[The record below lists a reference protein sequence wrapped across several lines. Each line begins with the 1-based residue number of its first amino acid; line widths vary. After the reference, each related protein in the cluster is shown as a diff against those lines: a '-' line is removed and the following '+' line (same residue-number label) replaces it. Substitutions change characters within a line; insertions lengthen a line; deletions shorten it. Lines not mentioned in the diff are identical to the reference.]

1 MKRVGRAVEVLAWAV
16 FFALA
21 ALVLALRF
29 WLLPDIERYRE
40 DIVAAASRAVGQ
52 PVRIGG
58 IEADWFGLHP
68 RINLTEVRIHD
79 LEGREVLALP
89 KVENMLSWRALARGQ
104 LKLHSMVIDGLRLQV
119 RRDAA
124 GVLHVAGMKLSGGNA
139 FSDWALA
146 QEEIV
151 LRNAAIDWHD
161 EQRGAPPLALSSL
174 NLRLQNSGDEHA
186 IGMTAQ
192 PPPGLG
198 STLELRALLRGRSLG
213 ELAAWGGQ
221 LYAALGYTD
230 LAGWRAWID
239 YPWDVAQGEG
249 ALRLWLTLAGGELKQ
264 ATADVALAQ
273 VAASLGEGLAPLQL
287 ASVRG
292 RLQAR
297 FADDAYELTA
307 HSLAL
312 EMESGPSV
320 APGDFQV
327 RWRPGAGGALAAD
340 VIELE
345 PLALLAASLPLPA
358 EARRLL
364 AEVAPRG
371 RLAGTRMDWSGPVD
385 APARFTASGTF
396 SQLAAEPSGRLP
408 GFAGISGRFETTEA
422 KGHVQLDS
430 WKSEL
435 SLPRVFPE
443 PRISLDTLNGQVEW
457 ERRGDTGFV
466 LRLLS
471 VNFANEHLSGNA
483 YGSYSYAGSG
493 PGAADLSAQFNRA
506 DASRIA
512 KYLPHAGRMGGQATR
527 DWLVRAIVAGQSR
540 DVRLRLRG
548 ELQDFP
554 FTDPL
559 RGDFSVL
566 VQVENGV
573 LDYAAGWP
581 RIQDIRGELRFER
594 ERMEMTGRSASV
606 LGVPLANVRASIPRL
621 ADASPQLTVTGQ
633 AEGAT
638 ANFLSYIE
646 SSPVRGMVS
655 GLTDEMS
662 ASGRGR
668 LRLDLQLPLKDLRAT
683 RVGGE
688 FEILD
693 NNVVVH
699 RGLPAIERA
708 AGRISFTQSGIAV
721 HDVRGRLFGGALA
734 LNGGTLRDGSLEV
747 TAQGEATVEGAR
759 PFFDHPLGSRLSGGA
774 PYSALVT
781 IAKGRTRFRLESS
794 LRGVASELPA
804 PLAKSAA
811 ADLDLRI
818 DVVPLD
824 GGSSDRV
831 SVSLGLVARAEI
843 LRRRQGDDMRLE
855 RAALALT
862 PAAGARVRLPRQPG
876 ILVYGSLP
884 TLDLD
889 RWLPLATRGERSA
902 EPAAFNVKIGALDFY
917 GKRVHEAALRG
928 GVDAAGW
935 SANVTARELAG
946 DIAYR
951 SDDGGR
957 LVARLTHLRMPDE
970 YPGATPRAPIAPN
983 ELPSVDLTAERFDYR
998 DKQFG
1003 RVELAAQRAG
1013 NDWRIDKLAMSNPD
1027 ATFKASGVWKSGTPA
1042 LSALEFDLQAS
1053 NAGELLNRLG
1063 YRGLVKGGRAQLQG
1077 GLSWIGEPT
1086 AIDYPSLA
1094 GQVRLQAED
1103 GQFLEIEPGLGKLV
1117 SLMSLQSLPRRITLD
1132 FRDVFSKGFEFEHIS
1147 SAGELAGGVM
1157 AVKDF
1162 RMRGSSAQVSM
1173 TGKVDLVREMQDLR
1187 LRVIPSLG
1195 DSASTVIGLVNPLLV
1210 IPAVIAQKILKD
1222 PLGQIFAFNYSVTG
1236 GWVEPTVAKLGI
1248 EAQPVET
1255 Q

>member
-1 MKRVGRAVEVLAWAV
+1 
-16 FFALA
+16 
-21 ALVLALRF
+21 
-29 WLLPDIERYRE
+29 
-40 DIVAAASRAVGQ
+40 
-52 PVRIGG
+52 
-58 IEADWFGLHP
+58 
-68 RINLTEVRIHD
+68 
-79 LEGREVLALP
+79 
-89 KVENMLSWRALARGQ
+89 
-104 LKLHSMVIDGLRLQV
+104 
-119 RRDAA
+119 
-124 GVLHVAGMKLSGGNA
+124 
-139 FSDWALA
+139 
-146 QEEIV
+146 
-151 LRNAAIDWHD
+151 
-161 EQRGAPPLALSSL
+161 
-174 NLRLQNSGDEHA
+174 
-186 IGMTAQ
+186 
-192 PPPGLG
+192 
-198 STLELRALLRGRSLG
+198 
-213 ELAAWGGQ
+213 
-221 LYAALGYTD
+221 
-230 LAGWRAWID
+230 
-239 YPWDVAQGEG
+239 
-249 ALRLWLTLAGGELKQ
+249 
-264 ATADVALAQ
+264 
-273 VAASLGEGLAPLQL
+273 
-287 ASVRG
+287 
-292 RLQAR
+292 
-297 FADDAYELTA
+297 
-307 HSLAL
+307 
-312 EMESGPSV
+312 
-320 APGDFQV
+320 
-327 RWRPGAGGALAAD
+327 
-340 VIELE
+340 
-345 PLALLAASLPLPA
+345 
-358 EARRLL
+358 
-364 AEVAPRG
+364 
-371 RLAGTRMDWSGPVD
+371 
-385 APARFTASGTF
+385 
-396 SQLAAEPSGRLP
+396 
-408 GFAGISGRFETTEA
+408 
-422 KGHVQLDS
+422 
-430 WKSEL
+430 
-435 SLPRVFPE
+435 
-443 PRISLDTLNGQVEW
+443 
-457 ERRGDTGFV
+457 
-466 LRLLS
+466 
-471 VNFANEHLSGNA
+471 
-483 YGSYSYAGSG
+483 
-493 PGAADLSAQFNRA
+493 
-506 DASRIA
+506 
-512 KYLPHAGRMGGQATR
+512 
-527 DWLVRAIVAGQSR
+527 
-540 DVRLRLRG
+540 
-548 ELQDFP
+548 
-554 FTDPL
+554 
-559 RGDFSVL
+559 
-566 VQVENGV
+566 
-573 LDYAAGWP
+573 
-581 RIQDIRGELRFER
+581 
-594 ERMEMTGRSASV
+594 
-606 LGVPLANVRASIPRL
+606 
-621 ADASPQLTVTGQ
+621 
-633 AEGAT
+633 
-638 ANFLSYIE
+638 
-646 SSPVRGMVS
+646 
-655 GLTDEMS
+655 
-662 ASGRGR
+662 

-699 RGLPAIERA
+699 HGLPAIERA

-734 LNGGTLRDGSLEV
+734 LNGGTLRDGSLEL

-759 PFFDHPLGSRLSGGA
+759 PFFDHPLGSQLSGGA